1 MSFFEIFAFVG
12 FVIGL
17 VNAFFLFSLSRN
29 IDQDLYDL
37 DYRKAD
43 RDDLDAHKKVVRQSL
58 DVLREDHRASMKRM
72 QQKFNVDNAKVSR
85 KKKARVVFFDHVNE
99 EKGAENE

>member
-1 MSFFEIFAFVG
+1 MTFFEIFAFVG
-12 FVIGL
+12 FVLGL
-17 VNAFFLFSLSRN
+17 VNAFFLCSLSRN

-43 RDDLDAHKKVVRQSL
+43 RDDLDAHMKVVRQSL
-58 DVLREDHRASMKRM
+58 DVLREDHKSSMKRM
-72 QQKFNVDNAKVSR
+72 QQKFNTVNAKVSR

-99 EKGAENE
+99 KGAENE

>member
-1 MSFFEIFAFVG
+1 MSFFEILVFVAFVL
-12 FVIGL
+12 GL
-17 VNAFFLFSLSRN
+17 VNAFFLYSLSRN

-37 DYRKAD
+37 DFRKAD

-58 DVLREDHRASMKRM
+58 DVLREDHKASMKRM
-72 QQKFNVDNAKVSR
+72 QQKFNTVNAKVSR